1 MKKVL
6 KVNIFFLVLILLQVK
21 GGYLLIPIRNLIKTN
36 TGLLLLTTQIVF
48 LIIPIVIYM
57 LITKQS
63 IRRTFRFNKINL
75 TSVILLVVIG
85 LFFIPL
91 ASFLSYLT
99 SFFYY
104 NNVQDVF
111 NKLKSLPIVVMIAIV
126 ALTPACCEELTM
138 RGVVLSGYDDV
149 KLWKAALINGF
160 LFAVLHLNPPQ
171 FLYAFVLGIIL
182 ACVVR
187 ITNSIFASMII
198 HFTFNGVNT
207 LMSWAILKGASA
219 AAKKSQQSMN
229 NNMSMKLVSLA
240 SLFILALIAVAVI
253 IGLMKELIKESK
265 RGAYNNIPINST
277 GNTEVMTFTNKA
289 VAAIPIVISV
299 VIYVLVVTSKAAS

>member
-6 KVNIFFLVLILLQVK
+6 KVNIFFLILILLQIK
-21 GGYLLIPIRNLIKTN
+21 GGYLLIPIRNLIKNN
-36 TGLLLLTTQIVF
+36 TGLLLLTTQIAF

-63 IRRTFRFNKINL
+63 IRRTFRFNKINF
-75 TSVILLVVIG
+75 TSVVLLVVMG

-91 ASFLSYLT
+91 AGFLSYLT

-111 NKLKSLPIVVMIAIV
+111 NKLQSLPIVVMVAIV

-171 FLYAFVLGIIL
+171 FLYAFALGIIL

-207 LMSWAILKGASA
+207 LMSWAILKGASSA
-219 AAKKSQQSMN
+219 TIKKSQQSMN
-229 NNMSMKLVSLA
+229 NTSMKLVGLA
-240 SLFILALIAVAVI
+240 SLFIVALIAVAVI

-265 RGAYNNIPINST
+265 RGAYNNIPVSSS
-277 GNTEVMTFTNKA
+277 GSHEVMTFTNKA

-299 VIYVLVVTSKAAS
+299 VIYVLVVTSRGVS